1 MLLLYVDEGGTG
13 WDDPQTDFFLL
24 SAFAIPIEKWLE
36 LDSWVLSFKQNFFKS
51 KNHDDWEI
59 KARNIWQGQGL
70 FKKVNREH
78 RIRFFLELSQKISE
92 LPCHIIATKINKN
105 LLRKSSE
112 NIDSDTDL
120 YRFSFYYLLD
130 ELNLFMKSSNETGI
144 LFMDSR
150 STQHTAVQD
159 NRVIKAYRDWASQQ
173 KEPHTFLQLPWFGFS
188 EFYTGLQLADYVTYL
203 IDRRPIEEEK
213 YQMSMKDGTSSSSS
227 EKFLQ
232 AYRLVEPKIR
242 LITRPLPRHQIEFE
256 DRSGGLV

>member
-13 WDDPQTDFFLL
+13 WDDPQTEFFLL
-24 SAFAIPIEKWLE
+24 SAFAIPIERWLE
-36 LDSWVLSFKQNFFKS
+36 IDSWVLSFKQDFFKS

-78 RIRFFLELSQKISE
+78 RIRFFLGLSQKISE
-92 LPCHIIATKINKN
+92 LPCHIIAIKINKK
-105 LLRKSSE
+105 LLRKSPE
-112 NIDSDTDL
+112 KIDNDPDL
-120 YRFSFYYLLD
+120 YRFSFYYFLE
-130 ELNLFMKSSNETGI
+130 ELNLFMKSFNETGMI
-144 LFMDSR
+144 FMDSR

-203 IDRRPIEEEK
+203 IDRRPIEEDK
-213 YQMSMKDGTSSSSS
+213 YQMSMKDGKSSSSS

-242 LITRPLPRHQIEFE
+242 LITRPLPP
-256 DRSGGLV
+256 SAN